1 MNKLKTQN
9 FNNLLNYKHF
19 LKNNSLKKKRF
30 KLKNIIFENPIL
42 YKNQDLNIIELE
54 NSENTEVPL
63 TVIDFNEIC
72 TIESSYESQLLFNYN
87 LNYNI
92 LYNFNKIMF
101 NYIKNKNLIKGR
113 LIRGNKQTVLIAF
126 LGIVFSM
133 KSINLNNLI
142 NNKRNFYAKKNK
154 NKNFKHGFFSKFKK
168 VKIKRILNSYKL
180 RYLNFKIEKNK
191 NKQII
196 FSRIAYLEDIV
207 EYLRIRN
214 LKKRMIL
221 ERNKKNKIK
230 NNFSKKGYVKKQ
242 KNKK

>member
-9 FNNLLNYKHF
+9 FNNLLNYQHF

-30 KLKNIIFENPIL
+30 KLKDIIFENPIL

-63 TVIDFNEIC
+63 TVLDFNEIC
-72 TIESSYESQLLFNYN
+72 TIESSYENQLLFNYN

-92 LYNFNKIMF
+92 LYKFNKIMF
-101 NYIKNKNLIKGR
+101 NYLKNKNIIKGR
-113 LIRGNKQTVLIAF
+113 LITGNRQIVLIAF
-126 LGIVFSM
+126 LGLVFSM
-133 KSINLNNLI
+133 KSVNLNNLI
-142 NNKRNFYAKKNK
+142 NNKKNFYLKRKKNK
-154 NKNFKHGFFSKFKK
+154 NLKHGFFAKFKK

-180 RYLNFKIEKNK
+180 RYLNYKVEKNK
-191 NKQII
+191 NKNII
-196 FSRIAYLEDIV
+196 FSRIAYLENIA
-207 EYLRIRN
+207 EYLKIRS

-230 NNFSKKGYVKKQ
+230 NNLSEKGYVKKQ